1 MLIRRPHETDAAVRD
16 QIAFVK
22 SLDIC
27 IIAFGSW
34 NEALVA
40 TGPRKTSALIADQA
54 PLQFP
59 DDIVAWSTWPYCG
72 EAETQRRAAKRLG
85 VARATVAN
93 YLSNARKRGL
103 LESKVVANILKDGKL
118 SSAVC
123 EKYGLQ
129 HDYVIPRTDR
139 HYVKPDR
146 LRQRAGEIGARFLKA
161 MLREGDKP
169 GVACGRSMLN
179 VADPLPRG
187 RVAGVTVTQIAGS
200 MLNDERSSSE
210 FRTAMI
216 AFRLGAKSLN
226 IHAPAVMSSKETR
239 DRLMREPSLA
249 LYGERLELCEIMVF
263 GVGPFDEAAKLGDTS
278 LADEAIHAPHKK
290 QDAAAILVGRF
301 IDAKDREVT
310 GPPTDRRI
318 GMALDDFR
326 RAPRR
331 LLVAADQ
338 KKLDAIHATLASA
351 HRTQLLIDHQTAQ
364 QLVTTQQRSK
374 VCQRQSNTRSSQR
387 DKLPSQESERL
398 SASG

>member
-1 MLIRRPHETDAAVRD
+1 MHSTLRPSLTRTSNSPFQFLSLRFFPRAFPAGATHGRLRRRTQQCCEMLIRRPHETDAAVRD

-54 PLQFP
+54 PLRFP

-169 GVACGRSMLN
+169 EVACGRSMLN

-249 LYGERLELCEIMVF
+249 LYGERLEFVRDHGLRRW
-263 GVGPFDEAAKLGDTS
+263 
-278 LADEAIHAPHKK
+278 AIRRGCKTWRHK
-290 QDAAAILVGRF
+290 
-301 IDAKDREVT
+301 
-310 GPPTDRRI
+310 
-318 GMALDDFR
+318 
-326 RAPRR
+326 PRR
-331 LLVAADQ
+331 RSDSCPPQKAGRSGHSGRPLHRRQGPRSHRAADRPP
-338 KKLDAIHATLASA
+338 DRNGIG
-351 HRTQLLIDHQTAQ
+351 
-364 QLVTTQQRSK
+364 
-374 VCQRQSNTRSSQR
+374 
-387 DKLPSQESERL
+387 RL
-398 SASG
+398 QACA